1 MRYLALATD
10 FDGTVA
16 SDGRIADAT
25 AAALER
31 FAASGRR
38 VVLVTGRQLDDL
50 ERVLD
55 RMDLFHRVVAEN
67 GAVVYTPQTKETRV
81 LAPKPPPAL
90 IDALR
95 ARGVSPIATGHVIVA
110 TWEPHQAAAL
120 DAIKSLGLELHVEF
134 NKGAVMI
141 LPAGVTKRT
150 GLLAAL
156 QELKMSPHNVIGAGD
171 AENDHAFLSG
181 CEVAVSVA
189 NAIPSLKERSD
200 WTTEGSA
207 GRGIVELVDRVLEDD
222 LKSLAPR
229 LKRSRL
235 LVGKPASLDGEPA
248 EQHERAD
255 RQQHGDHGEVKPE
268 PQDVTLDA
276 YDASVLVVG
285 PSGSGKSTIAMALTE
300 RLLQAE
306 YQLCVVDPEGDY
318 EELESAAALGDRD
331 HPPTIDEVERLLADP
346 RHSVVATLLAVPME
360 DRPRWFA
367 TLLGRIHSLRAST
380 GRPHWLVV
388 DEAHHVLPKVVEASS
403 LPIPR
408 GDGGLLWITLDPNC
422 LSRSVL
428 DAVDVVIATEDG
440 AKAAF
445 DAFCTAT
452 GRAVP
457 ILPPAGAG
465 SVFWR
470 VGEERARGV
479 SVTPARRQHQRHKR
493 KYATGDLGE
502 DRSFYFVGPRGAM
515 HLRAQNLGLFLQM
528 AGGVDDETW
537 LHHLRA
543 GDYSRWF
550 RESIKDPALADEAAE
565 IEQEKQLSPAD
576 SRDKVRAAV
585 QRRYSA
591 TVS

>member
-16 SDGRIADAT
+16 SDGRLAEAT
-25 AAALER
+25 ACALER

-38 VVLVTGRQLDDL
+38 VILVTGRQLDDL

-55 RMDLFHRVVAEN
+55 RMDLFHRIVAEN
-67 GAVVYTPQTKETRV
+67 GAVMYTPATRETRV
-81 LAPKPPPAL
+81 LAPAPPPAL

-141 LPAGVTKRT
+141 LPADVTKRT
-150 GLLAAL
+150 GLAAAL
-156 QELKMSPHNVIGAGD
+156 QDLKMSPHNVIGVGD
-171 AENDHAFLSG
+171 AENDHAFLSA

-200 WTTEGSA
+200 WTTDAPA
-207 GRGIVELVDRVLEDD
+207 GRGVVELVDRVLEDD

-235 LVGKPASLDGEPA
+235 LVGKPSLVEGERK
-248 EQHERAD
+248 E
-255 RQQHGDHGEVKPE
+255 GETE
-268 PQDVTLDA
+268 PPDVALDA
-276 YDASVLVVG
+276 YDTSILVVG

-331 HPPTIDEVERLLADP
+331 HPPTIDEVEKLLADP
-346 RHSVVATLLAVPME
+346 RHSVVATLLAVSME

-388 DEAHHVLPKVVEASS
+388 DEAHHVLPKVVDGSTLS
-403 LPIPR
+403 IPR
-408 GDGGLLWITLDPNC
+408 GDGGILWITLDPKC
-422 LSRSVL
+422 LSRSAL
-428 DAVDVVIATEDG
+428 EAVDVVIATEDG
-440 AKAAF
+440 AKQALT
-445 DAFCTAT
+445 AFCDAT
-452 GRAVP
+452 GREIP
-457 ILPPAGAG
+457 KLPPSGTG

-479 SVTPARRQHQRHKR
+479 TVTAARRQHQRHKR

-550 RESIKDPALADEAAE
+550 RESIKDPELADEAAA
-565 IEQEKQLSPAD
+565 IERQTQLSPAD
-576 SRDKVRAAV
+576 SRDRVRDAV
-585 QRRYSA
+585 ERRYSA
-591 TVS
+591 GA